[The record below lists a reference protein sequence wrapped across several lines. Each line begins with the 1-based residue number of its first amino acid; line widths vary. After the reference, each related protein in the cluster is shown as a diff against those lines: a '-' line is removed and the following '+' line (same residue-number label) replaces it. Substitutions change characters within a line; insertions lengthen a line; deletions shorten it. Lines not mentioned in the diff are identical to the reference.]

1 MKTNLSFCLMTT
13 VLLCEEFNPETFCG
27 AADSF
32 KSPSK
37 NAVEAA
43 KQEMATE
50 REQLAK
56 DEAKRQLIID
66 EYSQSRTAIEARYKR
81 KTGELEVKYLK
92 LQTEENRAYA
102 AGDKDTEEHRKKLMS
117 LREQKEKEAS
127 ELCEQRRSE
136 IRNLNKAYPKGESYC
151 NALPDY
157 TGNINYLH

>member
-13 VLLCEEFNPETFCG
+13 TLLCEEFNPETFCG

-56 DEAKRQLIID
+56 DEAKSQLIID
-66 EYSQSRTAIEARYKR
+66 
-81 KTGELEVKYLK
+81 
-92 LQTEENRAYA
+92 
-102 AGDKDTEEHRKKLMS
+102 
-117 LREQKEKEAS
+117 EQKEKEAS

-136 IRNLNKAYPKGESYC
+136 IRNLNKAYPKGENYC
-151 NALPDY
+151 NAAGLY
-157 TGNINYLH
+157 W

>member
-1 MKTNLSFCLMTT
+1 MTT
-13 VLLCEEFNPETFCG
+13 TLLCEEFNPETFCG

-66 EYSQSRTAIEARYKR
+66 EYGS
-81 KTGELEVKYLK
+81 VCC
-92 LQTEENRAYA
+92 
-102 AGDKDTEEHRKKLMS
+102 
-117 LREQKEKEAS
+117 AS
-127 ELCEQRRSE
+127 
-136 IRNLNKAYPKGESYC
+136 GMESGVFGTRG
-151 NALPDY
+151 P
-157 TGNINYLH
+157 

>member
-13 VLLCEEFNPETFCG
+13 TLLCEEFDPETFCG

-117 LREQKEKEAS
+117 FREQKEKEAS

-151 NALPDY
+151 NAAGLY
-157 TGNINYLH
+157 W

>member
-102 AGDKDTEEHRKKLMS
+102 AGDKDTEEHRRKLMS
-117 LREQKEKEAS
+117 FREQKEKEAS
-127 ELCEQRRSE
+127 ELCKPRRSE
-136 IRNLNKAYPKGESYC
+136 ICNLNKAYPKGESYC
-151 NALPDY
+151 NAAGLY
-157 TGNINYLH
+157 W